1 MKYFMQTAILESI
14 KSISKSGGPFSAL
27 IVKNGKIISVGHN
40 EVAKKNDP
48 TAHAEIIAIRKACKK
63 LNTFNLS
70 GCEIYASSYPCSMC
84 LSAIAWARI
93 KKVYYFFDLDHA
105 HSSKFDD
112 QEIYNFINNKKS
124 KIKMKIEKV
133 DFAIE
138 EDPFEIWN
146 KKKDKIKY

>member
-70 GCEIYASSYPCSMC
+70 GCEIYTSSYPCSMC

-105 HSSKFDD
+105 HNSKFDD

-124 KIKMKIEKV
+124 KIKIKIEKV